1 VKEDEGKYTEMVGG
15 RTWTSKDGGWVE
27 VDSSEVCYMPPI
39 EEAILAQQE
48 EQEEQEEQPKKQYE
62 CTICQDA
69 VGGFDH
75 RKCQGTIPYDCDECF
90 DYYRDH
96 RECQGMTRSEIVY
109 EDYCRNY
116 PSGRE
121 Y

>member
-1 VKEDEGKYTEMVGG
+1 MWGSLLKIKKHLGG
-15 RTWTSKDGGWVE
+15 QTPRERQRLGLLLAGAKDLSLRRIPDPQIQVQ
-27 VDSSEVCYMPPI
+27 V
-39 EEAILAQQE
+39 
-48 EQEEQEEQPKKQYE
+48 EQEEQPKKQYE